1 MKKVCDII
9 NAVMFFGFIAAFFV
23 LALVLPK
30 EDFSESENRYLAELP
45 EFSAQSY
52 FSGEFIE
59 NLSEYMD
66 DHFPARRNWIS
77 LRTRLELL
85 QGKKL
90 VNGVCIL
97 GSPYEQMVL
106 IEEEAD
112 YDTVDKSIAAI
123 NDFAESID
131 APVYLMVAPTA
142 AGVYADVVPDYS
154 ETLDQQELIN
164 YVYENTSDSGSD
176 LDVFD
181 ALKNARDNY
190 IYYRTDHHWT
200 SRGAY
205 IAYVESAAK
214 MGFTPASVDRFN
226 IMHASHSFYGS
237 LHSKTLYNGIEAD
250 TVDFYISNSKTVT
263 LKRTLSDGEYVG
275 SPFLSS
281 YLSYKDKY
289 LSFLGENAPLVSL
302 RSDAQQMKMLVIKD
316 SYANCFVPFL
326 AENCSDIDVIDLRYM
341 TNPADY
347 VDVSEY
353 DCVLI
358 LYNADNF
365 ATDTNP
371 VKLNLIN

>member
-154 ETLDQQELIN
+154 GTLDQQELIN
-164 YVYENTSDSGSD
+164 YVYENTSDSVSD
-176 LDVFD
+176 LDV
-181 ALKNARDNY
+181 
-190 IYYRTDHHWT
+190 
-200 SRGAY
+200 
-205 IAYVESAAK
+205 
-214 MGFTPASVDRFN
+214 
-226 IMHASHSFYGS
+226 
-237 LHSKTLYNGIEAD
+237 
-250 TVDFYISNSKTVT
+250 
-263 LKRTLSDGEYVG
+263 
-275 SPFLSS
+275 
-281 YLSYKDKY
+281 
-289 LSFLGENAPLVSL
+289 
-302 RSDAQQMKMLVIKD
+302 
-316 SYANCFVPFL
+316 
-326 AENCSDIDVIDLRYM
+326 
-341 TNPADY
+341 
-347 VDVSEY
+347 
-353 DCVLI
+353 
-358 LYNADNF
+358 
-365 ATDTNP
+365 
-371 VKLNLIN
+371 